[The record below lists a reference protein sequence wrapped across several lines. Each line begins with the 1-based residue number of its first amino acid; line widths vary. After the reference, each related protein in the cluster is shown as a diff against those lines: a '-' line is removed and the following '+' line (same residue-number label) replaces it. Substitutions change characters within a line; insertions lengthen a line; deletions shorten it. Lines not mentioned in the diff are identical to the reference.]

1 MTEDKITTIK
11 EILVLVNI
19 QIEEQTS
26 ESFLNV
32 LKAFLQLPI
41 SYFAMY
47 SNFRHSV
54 IQKLKEY
61 QFYEDDSIQLCIK
74 NLKEFLYEAFMEEE
88 FEEFE
93 NSQLDDEDYDWLV
106 S

>member
-1 MTEDKITTIK
+1 MSTIK
-11 EILVLVNI
+11 EIIVLVDI

-32 LKAFLQLPI
+32 LKAFLNLHI
-41 SYFAMY
+41 SYFTMY

-61 QFYEDDSIQLCIK
+61 ENYEDDSIQLCIK
-74 NLKEFLYEAFMEEE
+74 HLKEYLYESFLEED
-88 FEEFE
+88 FEGLE
-93 NSQLDDEDYDWLV
+93 NSEMDDEDYDWLL